1 MERGICAK
9 PPTAETVYHERMRH
23 VVWGTAGH
31 IDHGKTTLVKA
42 LTGTDCD
49 RLPEERERGITID
62 LGFAQLSED
71 EIQLHFV
78 DVPGHER
85 LVHTMIAGA
94 SGIDLALLVVAAD
107 EGVMPQTREHLD
119 VIRLM
124 GVPGGAVALTKIDLM
139 DDDLVELV
147 TEEIRELLAPTAF
160 AGVPVVPVSGQTGA
174 GISELRRVLV
184 EQAGEV
190 RPRQVEGRPFRE
202 PVDRV
207 FSLTGAGTVVTGT
220 SLWGELEVG
229 TDVRIFPH
237 DTAARV
243 RRLHVHGDER
253 SVVEAGERV
262 AINLAGVS
270 RETVSRGDQII
281 APGPWEV
288 TQLVTVGLELL
299 ATAPGPMDEGDE
311 VEVHALAARVPA
323 RVDRLSVRPL
333 PPGSRATAQISLRQP
348 MLLFPGDRLVLRR
361 PSPVNTFA
369 GGKVL
374 DAHLRRWRRRD
385 SAALDSLPDVQKS
398 AWPDL
403 LSSWI
408 DRHGLAGLT
417 VPAMAG
423 RLGVCDGAIEAPLGR
438 LLEEGIIQ
446 ALSTQPPTFVMT
458 GRIAHLADEAAQE
471 LERRLAGEE
480 VSAGI
485 PARDFAGQLLPRS
498 ALPLAEFYLEELRG
512 RGTLELSEGRVVPPG
527 KESHMTAAGE
537 ALTRKV
543 EALYRKAGFDA
554 PSPGEAADHLQA
566 RLATIEG
573 ICRYL
578 TQRHRL
584 VRLEGKFLIHRAVM
598 DDMARQVREWE
609 VEDFAVGDF
618 KGRFGLTRKLAIPA
632 LEWLDSERVTVRHG
646 NRRKIIRRKG

>member
-1 MERGICAK
+1 
-9 PPTAETVYHERMRH
+9 MRH

-62 LGFAQLSED
+62 LGFAQLSEQG
-71 EIQLHFV
+71 IQLHFV

-119 VIRLM
+119 IIRLM

-139 DDDLVELV
+139 EDDLVELV

-160 AGVPVVPVSGQTGA
+160 AGVPVVPVSGQTGT

-184 EQAGEV
+184 EQAGGV
-190 RPRQVEGRPFRE
+190 RPRQIEGRPYRE

-220 SLWGELEVG
+220 SLWGELKVG
-229 TDVRIFPH
+229 ADVRIFPH
-237 DTAARV
+237 GTAARV

-262 AINLAGVS
+262 AVNLAGVS
-270 RETVSRGDQII
+270 RETVNRGDQIM

-288 TQLVTVGLELL
+288 TQLATVGLELL
-299 ATAPGPMDEGDE
+299 ATAPGPLDEGDE

-333 PPGSRATAQISLRQP
+333 APGSRATAQISLRQP

-369 GGKVL
+369 GGRVL

-385 SAALDSLPDVQKS
+385 SAALGHLPDVRHS
-398 AWPDL
+398 AWPEL
-403 LSSWI
+403 FSSWI
-408 DRHGLAGLT
+408 DRAGLT
-417 VPAMAG
+417 GLTAPAMAG
-423 RLGVCDGAIEAPLGR
+423 RMGVLESGIEAPLGR
-438 LLEEGIIQ
+438 LLDEGIIH
-446 ALSTQPPTFVMT
+446 ALSTQPRTFVMT
-458 GRIAHLADEAAQE
+458 ARIAQLAEQAAEE
-471 LERRLAGEE
+471 LKRRLAGEE

-485 PARDFAGQLLPRS
+485 PARDFAGRLLPRP
-498 ALPLAEFYLEELRG
+498 ALPLADVYLEELRG

-543 EALYRKAGFDA
+543 EALYRGAGFDA
-554 PSPGEAADHLQA
+554 PSPAEAAEHLNA
-566 RLATIEG
+566 KPATVEG

-578 TQRHRL
+578 IQRNRL
-584 VRLEGKFLIHRAVM
+584 VRLEGKFLVHRAVM
-598 DDMARQVREWE
+598 DEMARKVRDWE

-618 KGRFGLTRKLAIPA
+618 KERFDLTRKLAIPA

-646 NRRKIIRRKG
+646 NRRKIVRRKG

>member
-1 MERGICAK
+1 MGR
-9 PPTAETVYHERMRH
+9 TVYHKPMRH

-147 TEEIRELLAPTAF
+147 TEEICELLAPTAF
-160 AGVPVVPVSGQTGA
+160 AGAPVVPVSGQTGT
-174 GISELRRVLV
+174 GISELRRILL
-184 EQAGEV
+184 EQAGGI

-229 TDVRIFPH
+229 SDVRIFPH

-262 AINLAGVS
+262 AINLAGLS

-299 ATAPGPMDEGDE
+299 ATAPGPLDEGDE
-311 VEVHALAARVPA
+311 IEVHALAARVPA

-333 PPGSRATAQISLRQP
+333 SPGSRATAQILLRQP

-369 GGKVL
+369 GGRVL

-385 SAALDSLPDVQKS
+385 SVALDRLPDVRRN
-398 AWPDL
+398 AWPEL

-408 DRHGLAGLT
+408 DRQGLAGLT
-417 VPAMAG
+417 VPTMAG
-423 RLGVCDGAIEAPLGR
+423 RLGVLDGAIEAPLGR
-438 LLEEGIIQ
+438 LLEGGTVQ
-446 ALSTQPPTFVMT
+446 TLSTQPPTFVMT
-458 GRIAHLADEAAQE
+458 GRITDLAAEAGQE
-471 LERRLAGEE
+471 LRRRLAGEE

-485 PARDFAGQLLPRS
+485 PARDFVGQLLPRS

-566 RLATIEG
+566 RQATVEG
-573 ICRYL
+573 ICRFL

-584 VRLEGKFLIHRAVM
+584 VRLDGKFLIHRAVM
-598 DDMARQVREWE
+598 DEMARQVRDWE

-618 KGRFGLTRKLAIPA
+618 KGRFDLTRKLAIPA

>member
-1 MERGICAK
+1 MECGQSAK
-9 PPTAETVYHERMRH
+9 PLMTETVYHVRMRH

-49 RLPEERERGITID
+49 RLPEERERG
-62 LGFAQLSED
+62 QD

-124 GVPGGAVALTKIDLM
+124 GVPGGAVALTKVDLM

-160 AGVPVVPVSGQTGA
+160 AGVPVVPVSGHSGA
-174 GISELRRVLV
+174 GVPELRQVLV
-184 EQAGEV
+184 EQAGKI
-190 RPRQVEGRPFRE
+190 RPRQIEGRPFRE
-202 PVDRV
+202 PIDRV

-220 SLWGELEVG
+220 SLWGELEAGAEVRVFPQG
-229 TDVRIFPH
+229 T
-237 DTAARV
+237 TARV

-253 SVVEAGERV
+253 RRVEAGERV
-262 AINLAGVS
+262 AVNLAGLS
-270 RETVSRGDQII
+270 REHVSRGDQII
-281 APGPWEV
+281 APGPWEA

-299 ATAPGPMDEGDE
+299 ATAPGPLDEGDE

-333 PPGSRATAQISLRQP
+333 APGSRATAQISLRRP
-348 MLLFPGDRLVLRR
+348 ILFFPGDRLVLRR

-369 GGKVL
+369 GGRVL

-385 SAALDSLPDVQKS
+385 SAALDSLPDVQRS
-398 AWPDL
+398 AWPEL

-408 DRHGLAGLT
+408 DREGLAGLT
-417 VPAMAG
+417 VPTMAG
-423 RLGVCDGAIEAPLGR
+423 RLGAFDEAVEAPLGR

-446 ALSTQPPTFVMT
+446 ALSTQPPTLVIA
-458 GRIAHLADEAAQE
+458 GRIAQLADEAAQE
-471 LERRLAGEE
+471 LVRRLAGEE

-485 PARDFAGQLLPRS
+485 PARDFAGQLLPRP

-543 EALYRKAGFDA
+543 EALYRDAGFEA
-554 PSPGEAADHLQA
+554 PSPSEAADLLQA
-566 RLATIEG
+566 KPATVEG

-598 DDMARQVREWE
+598 DEMARQVRDWK
-609 VEDFAVGDF
+609 VEEFAVGDF
-618 KGRFGLTRKLAIPA
+618 KGRFNLTRKLAIPA

-646 NRRKIIRRKG
+646 NRRKIIRRNG